1 MSQEEMS
8 SQREDSEI
16 GRIEDHE
23 YLEVRESLEVRENC
37 GGPARIEEIVNQV
50 EQRLRDQ
57 TDSGCSCEEVSD
69 HLFELLDAQMPKE
82 QAARLRKHME
92 TCPHCN
98 KLAEAENHVREILRR
113 SCCESAPSTLRI
125 RITQQIAV
133 FRSTTT

>member
-1 MSQEEMS
+1 MSKQ
-8 SQREDSEI
+8 QEDSEI
-16 GRIEDHE
+16 ERIEKRE
-23 YLEVRESLEVRENC
+23 RLEEP
-37 GGPARIEEIVNQV
+37 GRIEEIVHQV
-50 EQRLRDQ
+50 EQKLRDHA
-57 TDSGCSCEEVSD
+57 DSGCSCEEVSD
-69 HLFELLDAQMPKE
+69 HLFELLDAQMPQE

-98 KLAEAENHVREILRR
+98 RLVEAETHVREILKR